1 MWNVKDKTV
10 LVTGATSGIG
20 YETALG
26 LAKQGARVTIV
37 GRNAEKT
44 ARVVAELE
52 AKSGAKVAYVL
63 GDLSLL
69 RDVREVARRFLEQH
83 DTLHLLV
90 NNHGVIMTTRALTA
104 EGHEVTFATNHLSV
118 QLLTTLLLP
127 ALKKAGTARVVTV
140 SSGIHPIGRI
150 HFDDLTLTRGYGPF
164 KAYAQ
169 SKLANILFTQ
179 ELAKRLEGTGVTAN
193 CLHPGFVGS
202 NFAYRPGVLGA
213 VGHWFTTTFGKSPE
227 KGAATSLFLA
237 TSDAVS
243 AVTGGYF
250 ENSKQKKPVV
260 RDATAGAR
268 LWDVTE
274 GLVAGL

>member
-83 DTLHLLV
+83 DTLHLLI

-202 NFAYRPGVLGA
+202 NLPCGVNA
-213 VGHWFTTTFGKSPE
+213 
-227 KGAATSLFLA
+227 
-237 TSDAVS
+237 
-243 AVTGGYF
+243 
-250 ENSKQKKPVV
+250 
-260 RDATAGAR
+260 
-268 LWDVTE
+268 
-274 GLVAGL
+274 